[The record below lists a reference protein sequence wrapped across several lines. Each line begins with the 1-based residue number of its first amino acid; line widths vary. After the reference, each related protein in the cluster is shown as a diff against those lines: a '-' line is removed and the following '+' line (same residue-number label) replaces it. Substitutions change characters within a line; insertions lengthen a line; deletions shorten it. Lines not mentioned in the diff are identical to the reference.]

1 MLLKEIYESATYVT
15 DEEMTT
21 TQVINAANAGIA
33 EVNTKAGTNLP
44 FIESI
49 NYQETAYSAIT
60 GSWLMRLLEP
70 YLSYSIA
77 ANDSDINARDFH
89 YNRFL
94 AALSDFRSYGI
105 DDITK
110 EIIDED
116 GNIIETGYEGKSKR
130 VVPIDASA
138 RKNPFAGWWL

>member
-33 EVNTKAGTNLP
+33 EVNTKTGTNLP

-94 AALSDFRSYGI
+94 AALSDFRSSGI
-105 DDITK
+105 ADITK

>member
-1 MLLKEIYESATYVT
+1 MLLKEIYESATYIT

-44 FIESI
+44 FIESV

-94 AALSDFRSYGI
+94 SALSDFRSYGI

-116 GNIIETGYEGKSKR
+116 GNVIETGYEGRSKR